1 MQFNLWKNSAVC
13 LVILLAVLLPSVR
26 GGVKAAPQG
35 RELFKNEDAINLET
49 SKGQVVGKRQLVAK
63 DSETQATNE
72 KDSAVKVNEVKQD
85 LSKEIESVK
94 KTRPS
99 LKSESSNKD
108 QKIPEKPQSS
118 NESSGKQLEKQTKEN
133 SAKAT
138 VADNKKKASQGSSPG
153 KPSMADQIKK
163 IIKEHSKDQH
173 EPSVEHH
180 KMNHKLRTRQTDDDS
195 SFEEISDDLADALF
209 RQRNDFIAA
218 AGNLESPRPVQA
230 MRANMN
236 SGL

>member
-13 LVILLAVLLPSVR
+13 LVILLAVLLPTVR

-85 LSKEIESVK
+85 LSKEIKSVK
-94 KTRPS
+94 ETR
-99 LKSESSNKD
+99 
-108 QKIPEKPQSS
+108 KIPEKSQSS
-118 NESSGKQLEKQTKEN
+118 EENSGKQAEKQSKEV
-133 SAKAT
+133 SGKAT
-138 VADNKKKASQGSSPG
+138 VGDNKKKASQGSSSG
-153 KPSMADQIKK
+153 KPSMAEQIKK

-180 KMNHKLRTRQTDDDS
+180 KRNHKLRTRQTDDDS
-195 SFEEISDDLADALF
+195 SLDEISDDLADALF